1 VNHIVEIWEMVRDD
15 RPVCVP
21 SCLVCGW
28 TGTGGSRPKAEGE
41 GTAHEEGRAQADPR
55 GGITVSG
62 PATGP
67 RPTRSEPDSAGRST

>member
-15 RPVCVP
+15 RPICVP

-41 GTAHEEGRAQADPR
+41 GAAHEEGRAPAGVR
-55 GGITVSG
+55 GDISVSG
-62 PATGP
+62 PASGW
-67 RPTRSEPDSAGRST
+67 RSARSESDSARRFT